1 MAKKSKRAWDVSNER
16 ALQPFLDAVYR
27 ELGFDFRR
35 VDAKE
40 LQLKGIDIIIRHGI
54 GEYPIDEKGQ
64 TQWVNKGLKTFAFE
78 LEFKSAAD
86 ELRPGWLFDGEKVTT
101 HYFLVYDI
109 RSSSSNVSDLVSF
122 RLVSVNREY
131 LIAFLENKGWGN
143 RFMTEDVPMLM
154 GDRKYHILS
163 KSDPA
168 VKVVRTR
175 HLVEEPLN
183 VVIRLNDLM
192 EAGIAK
198 ELVPGKKGMEFWKR
212 IFLRVSNTGK
222 SGVAG

>member
-183 VVIRLNDLM
+183 VVIRLNDLI
-192 EAGIAK
+192 EAGVAK

>member
-16 ALQPFLDAVYR
+16 ALQLFLDAVYR
-27 ELGFDFRR
+27 EVGFDFRR

-143 RFMTEDVPMLM
+143 RFLTEDVPMLM

-183 VVIRLNDLM
+183 VVIQLNDLI
-192 EAGIAK
+192 EAGVAK

>member
-1 MAKKSKRAWDVSNER
+1 MVKRSKRAWDVSNER

-27 ELGFDFRR
+27 ELDFDFRR
-35 VDAKE
+35 VDVRE
-40 LQLKGIDIIIRHGI
+40 LQLKGIDIIIRHGNI
-54 GEYPIDEKGQ
+54 EYPIDEKGQ
-64 TQWVNKGLKTFAFE
+64 TQWVNKGLRTFAFE

-101 HYFLVYDI
+101 HYFLVHDI

-122 RLVSVNREY
+122 RLVSVNREP
-131 LIAFLENKGWGN
+131 LIDFLEKKGWGN

-154 GDRKYHILS
+154 GDRKHHILS
-163 KSDPA
+163 KSNPA

-183 VVIRLNDLM
+183 VVIQLSDLI
-192 EAGIAK
+192 ELGVAK
-198 ELVPGKKGMEFWKR
+198 ELVPGKQGMEFWKQ
-212 IFLRVSNTGK
+212 IFRKVSSMGKTGV
-222 SGVAG
+222 SG